1 MKKLLTLLSMA
12 IILSSCSG
20 SKNLA
25 GTSAGDIPKWY
36 ENMPEEEG
44 LLFSASTA
52 TSRDMQLAMDKAM
65 TAARGDLARAAETRI
80 ESIQEDFSEEVGAN
94 VVSTFLTSFTTA
106 TRVVT
111 DKTLNNSNV
120 TERQISKE
128 GGVWRAYV
136 LMSYSTEEA
145 DKAFMDEVAKEE
157 ELYTRFRKSEA
168 FKRLDQEVQKNNQE

>member
-1 MKKLLTLLSMA
+1 MKKLLTLVSMA

-44 LLFSASTA
+44 VLFSASTA

-94 VVSTFLTSFTTA
+94 EVSTFLTSFTTA
-106 TRVVT
+106 TRVVA
-111 DKTLNNSNV
+111 DVTLNNSNV

-136 LMSYSTEEA
+136 LMSYSTAEA
-145 DKAFMDEVAKEE
+145 DKAFLDEVAKEE

-168 FKRLDQEVQKNNQE
+168 FKRLDQEVQKNSQE